1 MLKIREKVAL
11 KLKSYAKALDIAY
24 NDASGALK
32 TVPSGHKLSNGGQ
45 SLGTSVPFD
54 YGQVLA
60 IFNNSNV
67 VAFVKTGPTTAV
79 AAPTGPTNGIP
90 VPAYSW
96 LYISLGD
103 DCFVISNSA
112 SVFAYT
118 IDDDT
123 YVQ

>member
-1 MLKIREKVAL
+1 MLKIREKIAL

-24 NDASGALK
+24 SDAAGALK

-45 SLGTSVPFD
+45 ALNAAVGFD
-54 YGQVLA
+54 YGKIVA
-60 IFNNSNV
+60 VFNNSNV
-67 VAFVKTGPTTAV
+67 VCFVATGPTAGV

-96 LYISLGD
+96 QYVSLGD
-103 DCFVISNSA
+103 DCYIISNSA
-112 SVFAYT
+112 NVFAFT
-118 IDDDT
+118 VDDDT